1 MIRDDVKGARLLERG
16 EEDLVY
22 LDLEFGV
29 LKNELAA
36 RRGEKIRE
44 EYVIGEYYSLGA
56 VP

>member
-1 MIRDDVKGARLLERG
+1 VIRDNVKGARLLECG

-22 LDLEFGV
+22 PGLKFSV

-36 RRGEKIRE
+36 RRDRKIGE
-44 EYVIGEYYSLGA
+44 EYVAGEHRSLGA

>member
-1 MIRDDVKGARLLERG
+1 VIRDNVKEVRLPERKK
-16 EEDLVY
+16 EDLVY

-36 RRGEKIRE
+36 RRGRKIGE
-44 EYVIGEYYSLGA
+44 EYVIREYRGLSA

>member
-1 MIRDDVKGARLLERG
+1 VIRDNVKEVRLPERKK
-16 EEDLVY
+16 EDLVY

-36 RRGEKIRE
+36 RRGRKIGE
-44 EYVIGEYYSLGA
+44 EYVTREYRGLSA